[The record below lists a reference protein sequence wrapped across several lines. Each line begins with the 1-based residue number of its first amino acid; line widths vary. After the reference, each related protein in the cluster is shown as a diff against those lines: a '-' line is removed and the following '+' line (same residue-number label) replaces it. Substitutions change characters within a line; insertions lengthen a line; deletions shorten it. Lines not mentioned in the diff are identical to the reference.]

1 MTRCT
6 ASISAIICART
17 HPAGCRE
24 PDPAVARGAVF
35 IPALSCWRMCRR
47 GITSQKMSSPSRH
60 RERIGSELELFAE
73 AVNWRTYWQRQ
84 TVPFLGRRVQRSV
97 RASALSRAISAARRS
112 STGWRS
118 NRIGP
123 RPPIWRRKGRKASC
137 RRARAASPQHRD
149 VTALYIDVLEHIGDD
164 QTEVARVGGI

>member
-6 ASISAIICART
+6 ASISAIICPRT

-84 TVPFLGRRVQRSV
+84 TVPLLGRRVLEVGAGFGTVTGDLCRSPV
-97 RASALSRAISAARRS
+97 EHWLALKPDRATAAHLAADRQTGLLPAMREPRHRS
-112 STGWRS
+112 TETF
-118 NRIGP
+118 GP
-123 RPPIWRRKGRKASC
+123 EERF
-137 RRARAASPQHRD
+137 D
-149 VTALYIDVLEHIGDD
+149 TALYIDVLEH
-164 QTEVARVGGI
+164 